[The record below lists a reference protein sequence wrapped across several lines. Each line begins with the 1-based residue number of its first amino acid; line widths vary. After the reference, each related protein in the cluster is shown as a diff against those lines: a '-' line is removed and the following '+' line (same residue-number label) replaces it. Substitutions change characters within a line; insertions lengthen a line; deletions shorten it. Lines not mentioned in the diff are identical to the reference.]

1 MSTEPIRSKISA
13 ISLYDVFA
21 HVCSTDNNLAARR
34 LNGVLRGGQ
43 TDVPVIRSIIE
54 TKTAYTT
61 FPESAKVR
69 PTPII
74 TYTSQCDSVLE
85 EFTKIFEKG
94 AKYNKTASITQPAR
108 LKTFTTDTY
117 PGLHSLLQPSTT
129 TDALPLS
136 SHTAPPPPTT
146 LPAPV
151 FLNPTDIPPRLRA
164 PFAQYHDISVTGP
177 TLTAFTTAAVV
188 TELPQQ
194 LLLHTCAIFHRKN
207 KPQKGYV
214 KEVWVCKCS
223 EDPFRSSKT
232 RVDLRPSQGTTST
245 ASVPRPATTSTACGC
260 TASFSIT
267 PVKPKTGDPATQ
279 IVKVVAVLAHT
290 GHSPGT
296 ATDLA
301 SLNLL
306 PEVYRELVQIC
317 RLHNQST
324 FQIKR
329 AHKHFL
335 KGFVPTL
342 GLAYADLDQDVDHRF
357 FPFPSDIK
365 NAINEAARASRH
377 AQLGVPSDPKGI
389 LECIG
394 AGGHRFLESSQEVLA
409 TGGLREVIQ
418 PLVPDILS
426 RTPPPPPFLR
436 IEQPSTDLCLPES
449 HPSVS
454 EMQEIVKHLIQ
465 PLPHFASKEFL
476 VIDLDQFTTSLT
488 APFLPTNPLHL
499 PFHQQKCLFAFVH
512 EPAGEWRLFVLDGE
526 VSHTVYVFDPSGPRH
541 IPPTCWIA

>member
-34 LNGVLRGGQ
+34 LNDVLRGGQ
-43 TDVPVIRSIIE
+43 TDVPTIRPIIE

-85 EFTKIFEKG
+85 ELTKIFQKR
-94 AKYNKTASITQPAR
+94 AKYNKIASITQLAR

-117 PGLHSLLQPSTT
+117 PGLRSLLQPSTT
-129 TDALPLS
+129 TDTLPLS

-151 FLNPTDIPPRLRA
+151 FLNPTD
-164 PFAQYHDISVTGP
+164 
-177 TLTAFTTAAVV
+177 
-188 TELPQQ
+188 LPA
-194 LLLHTCAIFHRKN
+194 LFK
-207 KPQKGYV
+207 
-214 KEVWVCKCS
+214 
-223 EDPFRSSKT
+223 DPFRTSKT
-232 RVDLRPSQGTTST
+232 RVDLRPSHGTTST

-267 PVKPKTGDPATQ
+267 PVIKPKTGDPATQ
-279 IVKVVAVLAHT
+279 IVKVVAVLTHI

-296 ATDLA
+296 ATDFA

-335 KGFVPTL
+335 KGFLPTL
-342 GLAYADLDQDVDHRF
+342 GLAYADLARPSDVDHRF

-377 AQLGVPSDPKGI
+377 AQVDQESTLLYLAAEAETEKFSWAFRSDGQQALTYI
-389 LECIG
+389 TYI
-394 AGGHRFLESSQEVLA
+394 
-409 TGGLREVIQ
+409 
-418 PLVPDILS
+418 PL
-426 RTPPPPPFLR
+426 
-436 IEQPSTDLCLPES
+436 
-449 HPSVS
+449 
-454 EMQEIVKHLIQ
+454 
-465 PLPHFASKEFL
+465 
-476 VIDLDQFTTSLT
+476 
-488 APFLPTNPLHL
+488 
-499 PFHQQKCLFAFVH
+499 
-512 EPAGEWRLFVLDGE
+512 
-526 VSHTVYVFDPSGPRH
+526 
-541 IPPTCWIA
+541 

>member
-1 MSTEPIRSKISA
+1 
-13 ISLYDVFA
+13 
-21 HVCSTDNNLAARR
+21 CSTDNNLAARR
-34 LNGVLRGGQ
+34 LNDVLRGGQ

-94 AKYNKTASITQPAR
+94 AKYNKTASITQLAS

-117 PGLHSLLQPSTT
+117 PGLRSLLQPSTT

-146 LPAPV
+146 LPA
-151 FLNPTDIPPRLRA
+151 FLNPTDLPPRLRA

-214 KEVWVCKCS
+214 KEFWVCKCS

-279 IVKVVAVLAHT
+279 IVK
-290 GHSPGT
+290 
-296 ATDLA
+296 
-301 SLNLL
+301 
-306 PEVYRELVQIC
+306 IC

-342 GLAYADLDQDVDHRF
+342 GLAYADLGQDVDHRF

-377 AQLGVPSDPKGI
+377 AQVDQESTLLYFAAEAETEKFSWAFRSDGQQALTYTYDDSAHTLGCNVFSI
-389 LECIG
+389 TQ
-394 AGGHRFLESSQEVLA
+394 GGHRFLESSQEVLT
-409 TGGLREVIQ
+409 TGGLREVTQ

-512 EPAGEWRLFVLDGE
+512 EPAGEWRLFVLDAFPFP
-526 VSHTVYVFDPSGPRH
+526 VPPRAVVANAPYLVPSTPSL
-541 IPPTCWIA
+541 PPP

>member
-1 MSTEPIRSKISA
+1 MQLLAMSTEPIRSKISA

-34 LNGVLRGGQ
+34 LNDVLRGGQ

-94 AKYNKTASITQPAR
+94 AKYNKTASITHLAS

-117 PGLHSLLQPSTT
+117 PGLRSLLQPSTT

-146 LPAPV
+146 LPA
-151 FLNPTDIPPRLRA
+151 FLNPTDLPPRLRA

-260 TASFSIT
+260 TASFSIR
-267 PVKPKTGDPATQ
+267 PGQAEDRRP
-279 IVKVVAVLAHT
+279 
-290 GHSPGT
+290 GHSDCEGM
-296 ATDLA
+296 
-301 SLNLL
+301 
-306 PEVYRELVQIC
+306 
-317 RLHNQST
+317 
-324 FQIKR
+324 
-329 AHKHFL
+329 
-335 KGFVPTL
+335 
-342 GLAYADLDQDVDHRF
+342 
-357 FPFPSDIK
+357 
-365 NAINEAARASRH
+365 
-377 AQLGVPSDPKGI
+377 
-389 LECIG
+389 
-394 AGGHRFLESSQEVLA
+394 
-409 TGGLREVIQ
+409 VI
-418 PLVPDILS
+418 S
-426 RTPPPPPFLR
+426 
-436 IEQPSTDLCLPES
+436 
-449 HPSVS
+449 
-454 EMQEIVKHLIQ
+454 
-465 PLPHFASKEFL
+465 
-476 VIDLDQFTTSLT
+476 
-488 APFLPTNPLHL
+488 
-499 PFHQQKCLFAFVH
+499 
-512 EPAGEWRLFVLDGE
+512 
-526 VSHTVYVFDPSGPRH
+526 
-541 IPPTCWIA
+541 